1 VSLGTIH
8 CETEL
13 PASIDADETAAL
25 LLPVKQRV
33 QEPGGSKRTR
43 EQMVG
48 DESGSRARKMEP
60 E

>member
-1 VSLGTIH
+1 M
-8 CETEL
+8 